1 MSKNKNLVQVP
12 QSRTMIKIVQADN
25 FFVND
30 DATKLYNIASSLQW
44 VDKEFGKEVDHF
56 NLFTPGIEKT
66 FRKVLH
72 EDVIIHEETSGV
84 FRQSMLIPH
93 FEGFDDINEWCF
105 VVALEDNIMFNVYHH
120 LNPKEE
126 YFGQVDAYTALD
138 GYRFNYRNMMEWKYA
153 ANYELNTNQAI
164 FFRPWMFHS
173 FSNGI
178 IHYYR
183 LLPKKK

>member
-1 MSKNKNLVQVP
+1 MSKKNLVQVP
-12 QSRTMIKIVQADN
+12 ESRTMVKIIQADN

-30 DATKLYNIASSLQW
+30 DATKLYHLANSLQW

-84 FRQSMLIPH
+84 FRQPMLIPH
-93 FEGFDDINEWCF
+93 FEGFDNIDEWCF

-120 LNPKEE
+120 LDPKEE

-138 GYRFNYRNMMEWKYA
+138 GYRFNYRNMHEWKYA

-173 FSNGI
+173 FSGGI

-183 LLPKKK
+183 LIPKKK

>member
-1 MSKNKNLVQVP
+1 MPKKKNLAYVP
-12 QSRTMIKIVQADN
+12 ESRTMVKIVQADH
-25 FFVND
+25 FFVD
-30 DATKLYNIASSLQW
+30 GDAEKLYALATSLQW

-84 FRQSMLIPH
+84 FRIPMLVPH
-93 FEGFDDINEWCF
+93 FEGFDNIDEWCF
-105 VVALEDNIMFNVYHH
+105 VVALEDHVMFNVYHH
-120 LNPKEE
+120 LKPGGAYDET
-126 YFGQVDAYTALD
+126 DAETALD
-138 GYRFNYRNMMEWKYA
+138 GYKFNYANMHEWKYV

-173 FSNGI
+173 FSGGV